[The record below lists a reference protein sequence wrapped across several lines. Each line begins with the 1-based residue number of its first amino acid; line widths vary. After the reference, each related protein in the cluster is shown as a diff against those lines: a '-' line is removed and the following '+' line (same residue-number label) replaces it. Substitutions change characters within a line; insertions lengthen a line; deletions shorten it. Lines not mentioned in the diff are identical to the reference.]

1 VSAAVDLIPVGGAA
15 AGAGWP
21 HGRIHPCAATPS
33 EVSRLVGGLSSGGA
47 AEWMLFWDPRLGS
60 PPAEEVERLTTENL
74 DVAHAGLRLGMAG
87 QPELIDTVRPT
98 WPFNRDLAPDSDG
111 MSWRMS
117 LRASLVRRS
126 AVTALGPPAAGFRTL
141 EGAALEWGHRLIR
154 RGAWVLHRPRLVA
167 DTTSEPAAAT
177 RLPLEDELEFVLR
190 CFGCRWLW
198 WATVRAALAGHAPRA
213 GLFRAVRSVS
223 RTAVS
228 APPAPYIRTG
238 LDTDGRGAAA
248 RSLRVSVLLP
258 TIDRYP
264 SLRTLLAQL
273 EVQTHPPSQV
283 VIVDQTPAERRDR
296 ALIEDFPGLPIEL
309 LVLEQAGQCSSR
321 NAGLARVT
329 GDAVL
334 FLDDD
339 DEIEPDL
346 VERHVRRMAET
357 GVDASCG
364 VADEVGAGPLPAD
377 FELSRLSDVFPTNNT
392 LLRTEALM
400 GSGLFDLAYDRGPRA
415 DGDLGMRLYLSGATM
430 LLSPDIRVLH
440 NHVPR
445 GGLRTHG
452 ARAVTYAGSRSR
464 LLVRHLPAVTE
475 LYLGRRYFSPRQRRE
490 GAWIRTAGTFSIRGG
505 RLQRLA
511 KVAVALVQLPSTV
524 WTHVRRDRVALRMLQ
539 EGRYP
544 RIPEWSPERSK
555 GADGAAWGRRG

>member
-1 VSAAVDLIPVGGAA
+1 MSASVDLVPVGGAA

-21 HGRIHPCAATPS
+21 HGRIHPCPATPP
-33 EVSRLVGGLSSGGA
+33 EISRLVGRLASGEA
-47 AEWMLFWDPRLGS
+47 AEWMLLWDPRLGP
-60 PPAEEVERLTTENL
+60 PPAAEVERLVRHNL

-87 QPELIDTVRPT
+87 LPELIDTVRPT
-98 WPFNRDLAPDSDG
+98 WPFNRDLAPDAEG

-126 AVTALGPPAAGFRTL
+126 VVAALGPPAAGFRTL

-167 DTTSEPAAAT
+167 PLPRDPVAAPAV
-177 RLPLEDELEFVLR
+177 PLADELLFVLR
-190 CFGCRWLW
+190 CFGRRWLR
-198 WATVRAALAGHAPRA
+198 WAAARGILSGHAPRA
-213 GLFRAVRSVS
+213 ALLAAVRAVARSEVP
-223 RTAVS
+223 AQ
-228 APPAPYIRTG
+228 PAPYRRESQ
-238 LDTDGRGAAA
+238 DAARRGAGGGD
-248 RSLRVSVLLP
+248 LRVSVLVP
-258 TIDRYP
+258 TVDRYP

-273 EVQTHPPSQV
+273 DEQTHPPAQV
-283 VIVDQTPAERRDR
+283 VIVDQTPAGRRDHSL
-296 ALIEDFPGLPIEL
+296 AEDFPDLPIEL
-309 LVLEQAGQCSSR
+309 MVLEQAGQCTSR

-329 GDAVL
+329 GEAVL

-339 DEIEPDL
+339 DEVEPDL

-364 VADEVGAGPLPAD
+364 VADEVGAGPLPED

-392 LLRTEALM
+392 LLRTEAL
-400 GSGLFDLAYDRGPRA
+400 GRSGLFDLAYDRGPRA
-415 DGDLGMRLYLSGATM
+415 DGDLGMRLYLAGATM

-490 GAWIRTAGTFSIRGG
+490 GAWIRLAGTFSIRGG
-505 RLQRLA
+505 RLLRLA
-511 KVAVALVQLPSTV
+511 KVAVALLQLPSTL
-524 WTHVRRDRVALRMLQ
+524 WTFVRRDRAARRMLE
-539 EGRYP
+539 EGGFP
-544 RIPEWSPERSK
+544 RIPTSGREEST
-555 GADGAAWGRRG
+555 GAGGPAAGGGA